1 LLNLK
6 HLSKFYFART
16 LAGLFVLM
24 GILLNI
30 GVSVGVFYAITY
42 FMRGTPALK
51 DAGMIAI
58 PVAVFGFVISIV
70 FLSIFGDAVTA
81 LLMCFGID
89 LELHGY
95 PAKYGPPNFHE
106 RLSGL
111 YEYEGEDAIYH
122 GNAISNKSNINKK
135 EGGLAQVNGSH
146 DVEHPFYQ
154 NAN

>member
-1 LLNLK
+1 
-6 HLSKFYFART
+6 
-16 LAGLFVLM
+16 LM

-30 GVSVGVFYAITY
+30 GVSVGSFYALTY
-42 FMRGTPALK
+42 FMRRDVPLK

-58 PVAVFGFVISIV
+58 PVAVFGFVISLV

-135 EGGLAQVNGSH
+135 EVGVAQVNVSH

-154 NAN
+154 NTN

>member
-1 LLNLK
+1 
-6 HLSKFYFART
+6 
-16 LAGLFVLM
+16 M

-30 GVSVGVFYAITY
+30 GVSIGSFYALAY
-42 FMRGTPALK
+42 FMRRDVPLK
-51 DAGMIAI
+51 DYGMIAI
-58 PVAVFGFVISIV
+58 PVAVFGFVISAV
-70 FLSIFGDAVTA
+70 FFSIFGDAVTA

-122 GNAISNKSNINKK
+122 GNAISNKSNIIKN
-135 EGGLAQVNGSH
+135 ETSSAQVN
-146 DVEHPFYQ
+146 YT
-154 NAN
+154 